1 VDAERPLLLLHVFAT
16 FAVGGPQ
23 MRFAALANRF
33 GPRYRHIV
41 VAMDG
46 DYACAKRLAPTLDV
60 RCEPVEAA
68 KGATIGNV
76 RRFRRLLRNFRP
88 DVLITYNWGSVE
100 WAMANTPRLS
110 RHIHIED
117 GFGPEERSSQIR
129 RRVLTR
135 RLVLSRSTVV
145 VPSRTLWRI
154 ATEVWRLHPRRVHYV
169 PNGVDLARFAGDGT
183 RPISGECPVIG
194 TVAALRREKNLPRLM
209 RAFRSATDT
218 IPARLVIAGDGPER
232 PALESLAVELGIASR
247 VNFPGQIDDPAPVYR
262 GFDVF
267 ALSSDT
273 EQMPMSVIEAM
284 AAGLPIAATDVGD
297 VATMVAMENR
307 HFVTR
312 LEEGALAEAIGG
324 LARDQAL
331 RTRLGAANQAK
342 AAADFG
348 EAAMVAAYAAL
359 FDGAAVPAAA

>member
-1 VDAERPLLLLHVFAT
+1 MDAERPLLLLHVFAT

-154 ATEVWRLHPRRVHYV
+154 ATEVWRLHPRRVQLRAERRRSGAV
-169 PNGVDLARFAGDGT
+169 RRRWNEE
-183 RPISGECPVIG
+183 PISGECPVIEYP
-194 TVAALRREKNLPRLM
+194 VAALRGERRTC
-209 RAFRSATDT
+209 RA
-218 IPARLVIAGDGPER
+218 
-232 PALESLAVELGIASR
+232 
-247 VNFPGQIDDPAPVYR
+247 
-262 GFDVF
+262 
-267 ALSSDT
+267 
-273 EQMPMSVIEAM
+273 
-284 AAGLPIAATDVGD
+284 
-297 VATMVAMENR
+297 
-307 HFVTR
+307 
-312 LEEGALAEAIGG
+312 
-324 LARDQAL
+324 
-331 RTRLGAANQAK
+331 
-342 AAADFG
+342 
-348 EAAMVAAYAAL
+348 
-359 FDGAAVPAAA
+359 